1 MPARRHETRTNR
13 HRVLEP
19 VSMWRSTRPDNLF
32 AVDNDPDSRP
42 PCRLLHIV
50 EGGDYGYRF
59 RNGRKGVHPFTAW
72 NGELPGTLPMVAG
85 TGEAP
90 CGVLSYEADN
100 LPEDYRGSTAG
111 DLVGR
116 PSHRAIPAAAPRCF
130 VHARDGAGGC
140 GRRRLSPG
148 RHCQGS

>member
-1 MPARRHETRTNR
+1 M
-13 HRVLEP
+13 
-19 VSMWRSTRPDNLF
+19 
-32 AVDNDPDSRP
+32 DNDPDSRP

-90 CGVLSYEADN
+90 CGVLSYEANN
-100 LPEDYRGSTAG
+100 LPAG
-111 DLVGR
+111 V
-116 PSHRAIPAAAPRCF
+116 
-130 VHARDGAGGC
+130 
-140 GRRRLSPG
+140 PG
-148 RHCQGS
+148 